1 MATAKKVKPETVAVE
16 YVGPNRGLVERTVQI
31 YKWNVGNNYVANV
44 PQDVADELIVFSEF
58 QIKEN

>member
-1 MATAKKVKPETVAVE
+1 MTAKKVKPETVAVE
-16 YVGPNRGLVERTVQI
+16 YVGPNRGLVERVVQI

>member
-1 MATAKKVKPETVAVE
+1 MTAKKTKPETVAVE
-16 YVGPNRGLVERTVQI
+16 YVGPNRGLVERVVQI

>member
-1 MATAKKVKPETVAVE
+1 MTAKKTKPETVAVE
-16 YVGPNRGLVERTVQI
+16 YVGPNRGLVERDVQI

>member
-1 MATAKKVKPETVAVE
+1 MTAKKTKPETVAVE
-16 YVGPNRGLVERTVQI
+16 YVGPNRGLVERVVQI

-44 PQDVADELIVFSEF
+44 PQDVADELIVDSEF

>member
-1 MATAKKVKPETVAVE
+1 MAVE
-16 YVGPNRGLVERTVQI
+16 YVGPNRGLVERVVQI